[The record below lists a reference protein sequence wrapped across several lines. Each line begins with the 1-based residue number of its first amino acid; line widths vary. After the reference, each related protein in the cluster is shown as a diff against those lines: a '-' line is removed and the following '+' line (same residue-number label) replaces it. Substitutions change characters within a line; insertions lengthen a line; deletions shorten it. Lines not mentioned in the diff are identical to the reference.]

1 MSGQNA
7 PTREQAETLLFHY
20 TETEALRNHARA
32 VEAVMRYYAEEYG
45 EDPDKWG
52 IIGLVHDLDWEK
64 FPREHCSRTT
74 AVLREAGWPEEWI
87 RAVRSH
93 AWGMFT
99 EDKPE
104 HPMEKVLYT
113 IDELTGLIT
122 ATALVRPSRSILDM
136 KPKSVTKKWKEKSFA
151 AGANRE
157 VIAKGAEMMGAPLD
171 EIIAKTIAGM
181 QRVATEIG
189 LAGEKNGEE

>member
-1 MSGQNA
+1 MCTSER
-7 PTREQAETLLFHY
+7 PTRDQAEALLYQY

-32 VEAVMRYYAEEYG
+32 VEAVMRYYATEMG
-45 EDPDKWG
+45 EDVEKWG

-64 FPREHCSRTT
+64 FPEEHCSRTT
-74 AVLREAGWPEEWI
+74 TILSEAGWPPDWI

-136 KPKSVTKKWKEKSFA
+136 KTKSVKKKWKEKSFA

-157 VIAKGAEMMGAPLD
+157 VIAAGAEMMGVPLD
-171 EIIAKTIAGM
+171 DVIAATIAGM
-181 QRVATEIG
+181 QTVAGEIG
-189 LAGEKNGEE
+189 LAGNA